1 MDYYE
6 RTLFNSRLGTQH
18 PENGMKM
25 YYFPLQTGYWKFFHS
40 QFNSFW
46 CCTGTG
52 VEEFSKFTDSIYSH
66 GANDV
71 FVNLFIS
78 SEARWPEKG
87 LTIRQTTSFPEQE
100 GTSIVVKAE
109 KPVQAGINIRI
120 PSWAVDGGTVELN
133 GKALPV
139 FSSPGSYLR
148 ITREWAD
155 GDRLELKLPMRLHSE
170 PLLGDPTQVAAL
182 YGPIVLA
189 GRLGTD
195 GLTKEMQYDP
205 DHGPTQLSPPHAEA
219 KGSANITAKSGE
231 EIRAAAWLEPVKG
244 QPLTFQTVGQKN
256 ATTLIP
262 LNRIFGERYAVY
274 WKTSTRSEDTEDEG

>member
-1 MDYYE
+1 
-6 RTLFNSRLGTQH
+6 
-18 PENGMKM
+18 
-25 YYFPLQTGYWKFFHS
+25 
-40 QFNSFW
+40 
-46 CCTGTG
+46 
-52 VEEFSKFTDSIYSH
+52 
-66 GANDV
+66 
-71 FVNLFIS
+71 
-78 SEARWPEKG
+78 
-87 LTIRQTTSFPEQE
+87 
-100 GTSIVVKAE
+100 VKAD

-133 GKALPV
+133 GKVLPV

-155 GDRLELKLPMRLHSE
+155 GDRLEVKLPMRLHTE

-189 GRLGTD
+189 ARLGTE
-195 GLTKEMQYDP
+195 GLTEAMQYDP

-219 KGSANITAKSGE
+219 KGNANIVAKSVQ
-231 EIRAAAWLEPVKG
+231 EIRAAAWVQPVKG

-256 ATTLIP
+256 ATMLIP

-274 WKTSTRSEDTEDEG
+274 WKTSTHTEDTEG

>member
-1 MDYYE
+1 M
-6 RTLFNSRLGTQH
+6 T
-18 PENGMKM
+18 
-25 YYFPLQTGYWKFFHS
+25 
-40 QFNSFW
+40 
-46 CCTGTG
+46 
-52 VEEFSKFTDSIYSH
+52 V
-66 GANDV
+66 
-71 FVNLFIS
+71 
-78 SEARWPEKG
+78 
-87 LTIRQTTSFPEQE
+87 RQTASFPEQE
-100 GTSIVVKAE
+100 GTSIKVKAD

-133 GKALPV
+133 GKVLPV

-155 GDRLELKLPMRLHSE
+155 GDRLEVKLPMRLHTE

-189 GRLGTD
+189 ARLGTE
-195 GLTKEMQYDP
+195 GLTEAMQYDP

-219 KGSANITAKSGE
+219 KGNANIVAKSVQ
-231 EIRAAAWLEPVKG
+231 EIRAAAWVQPVKG

-256 ATTLIP
+256 ATMLIP

-274 WKTSTRSEDTEDEG
+274 WKTSTHTEDTEG

>member
-1 MDYYE
+1 VDYYE

-25 YYFPLQTGYWKFFHS
+25 YYFPLETGYWKFFHS

-52 VEEFSKFTDSIYSH
+52 VEEFSKFTDTIYSH
-66 GANDV
+66 NENDV
-71 FVNLFIS
+71 FVNLFIA
-78 SEARWPEKG
+78 SEVHWPEKG
-87 LTIRQTTSFPEQE
+87 LTVRQTTRFPEQE
-100 GTSIVVKAE
+100 GTSIAVKAE

-120 PSWAVDGGTVELN
+120 PSWAVDGGTLELN
-133 GKALPV
+133 GKTLPV

-148 ITREWAD
+148 ITREWMD
-155 GDRLELKLPMRLHSE
+155 GDRLEVKLPMRLHTE

-189 GRLGTD
+189 GRLGTE
-195 GLTKEMQYDP
+195 GLTEAMQYDP
-205 DHGPTQLSPPHAEA
+205 DHGPTQLSPLHAEA
-219 KGSANITAKSGE
+219 KGSANITAKSVE
-231 EIRAAAWLEPVKG
+231 EIRAAAWVEPVKG

-256 ATTLIP
+256 ATMLIP

-274 WKTSTRSEDTEDEG
+274 WKTSTRSEDTDG